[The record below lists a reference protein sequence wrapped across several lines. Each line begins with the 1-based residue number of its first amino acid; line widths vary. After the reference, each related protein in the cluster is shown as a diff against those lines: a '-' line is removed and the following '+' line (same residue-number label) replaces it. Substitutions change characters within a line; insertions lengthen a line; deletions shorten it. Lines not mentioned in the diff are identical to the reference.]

1 MAWRMTLTP
10 GLPTL
15 ANTALD
21 KIMRRDCVY
30 NYGAKAVKGNCLEY
44 VDVID

>member
-1 MAWRMTLTP
+1 MAWRMILTP

-15 ANTALD
+15 ANTGLD
-21 KIMRRDCVY
+21 KIMSRDCVY
-30 NYGAKAVKGNCLEY
+30 NYGPKVVKGSCLEY